1 MHGGNCGRADAE
13 VMRRRRA
20 LEGAIVFDDPVNAEL
35 DNANMQCVVRDSSG
49 PRLTV
54 ACSCLT
60 RSLGEA

>member
-35 DNANMQCVVRDSSG
+35 DNANMQC
-49 PRLTV
+49 
-54 ACSCLT
+54 LT